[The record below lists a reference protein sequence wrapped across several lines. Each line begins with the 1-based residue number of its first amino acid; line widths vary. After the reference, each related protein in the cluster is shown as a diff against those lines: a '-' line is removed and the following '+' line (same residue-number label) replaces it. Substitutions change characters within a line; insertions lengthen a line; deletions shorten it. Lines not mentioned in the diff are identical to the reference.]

1 MASDSDL
8 MKMYGGVDEPQA
20 PISMPDLSHED
31 LVNRYAGAGT
41 TAEKPKFDY
50 FKDTISGRILKTIG
64 KAVTL
69 PGDVAQGKV
78 SMVGEDGHTNPEV
91 IGRAADLA
99 GVAGTGAIPSVTR
112 QGASSIFGG
121 GISPEVAQIAKT
133 AIDKYGFPVRP
144 GQLSENHFVRSLD
157 SLLQKIPGSGYAK
170 NAAEQ
175 QSAIDSGLAKIIGVD
190 ADKLTPSVMSEARS
204 KMQKSYKEIY
214 GPDVKAKIDDKFSAG
229 IMDTLDRAKDVLD
242 TPDKVK
248 VLNKAVSNILDK
260 VTGAGEISGPAY
272 QGLRQTKSQLKDLQN
287 SGGQLGQYAGEI
299 KGHLDDLFRRTI
311 PPDKADLLR
320 KTDQQY
326 AIMKQ
331 LRPVVNETGT
341 VPPARLMQI
350 ARSTDAGKE
359 RMAFGNG
366 GDLGELANIG
376 QRFKTMPSSNTAE
389 NSTLLHLLTGGGI
402 GVSGV
407 GGFMHDPLMVAGPL
421 AAMGTGWATSRLLG
435 SHMRNPARAQKL
447 IQDALERKPVGVG
460 NEGRNVGIAPYAPAI
475 EGLSSQ

>member
-8 MKMYGGVDEPQA
+8 MKMYGGLDEPQA
-20 PISMPDLSHED
+20 PISTPDLSHED
-31 LVNRYAGAGT
+31 LVNRYAGSGT
-41 TAEKPKFDY
+41 NAEKPKFDY
-50 FKDTISGRILKTIG
+50 FRDTISGRILKSIG
-64 KAVTL
+64 QAVTL

-78 SMVGEDGHTNPEV
+78 SMTGEDGRTNPAV

-121 GISPEVAQIAKT
+121 AISPEVAQIAKT

-157 SLLQKIPGSGYAK
+157 SMLQKIPGSGYAK

-190 ADKLTPSVMSEARS
+190 ADKLTPAVMSEARS

-214 GPDVKAKIDDKFSAG
+214 GPDVKARIDDKFSAG
-229 IMDTLDRAKDVLD
+229 IMDTLERASNVLD
-242 TPDKVK
+242 TPEKVK
-248 VLNKAVSNILDK
+248 VLNKSVSNILDK
-260 VTGAGEISGPAY
+260 VSGAGEISGPAY
-272 QGLRQTKSQLKDLQN
+272 QGLRQTKSQLKDLVEG
-287 SGGQLGQYAGEI
+287 GGQLGRYAGEI
-299 KGHLDDLFRRTI
+299 RSHLDDLFRRTI
-311 PPDKADLLR
+311 PPDKANLLR
-320 KTDQQY
+320 ETDKKY

-389 NSTLLHLLTGGGI
+389 NSMLLHMLTGGGI
-402 GVSGV
+402 GVTGV
-407 GGFMHDPLMVAGPL
+407 GAAMEHPLMMAGPL
-421 AAMGTGWATSRLLG
+421 AAAGTGWATSRLLG
-435 SHMRNPARAQKL
+435 SHMRNPKRAQKL
-447 IQDALERKPVGVG
+447 IEDALNLKPAAVGK
-460 NEGRNVGIAPYAPAI
+460 EGRNVGVAPYAPAI

>member
-8 MKMYGGVDEPQA
+8 MKMYGGVDEPQV
-20 PISMPDLSHED
+20 PISTPDLSHEG

-50 FKDTISGRILKTIG
+50 FKDTISGRILKSIG
-64 KAVTL
+64 QAVTL

-78 SMVGEDGHTNPEV
+78 SMTGEDGHTNPEV
-91 IGRAADLA
+91 IGRSMDLA
-99 GVAGTGAIPSVTR
+99 GLAGTGAIPSITR
-112 QGASSIFGG
+112 AAEPKLA
-121 GISPEVAQIAKT
+121 PEVAKLAKT

-190 ADKLTPSVMSEARS
+190 ADKLTPAVMSEARS

-248 VLNKAVSNILDK
+248 VLNKAVSNILGK

-331 LRPVVNETGT
+331 IRPVVNETGT

-359 RMAFGNG
+359 RMAFGHG

-389 NSTLLHLLTGGGI
+389 NSMLLHMLTGGGI
-402 GVSGV
+402 GVTGV
-407 GGFMHDPLMVAGPL
+407 GAAMEHPFMMAGPL
-421 AAMGTGWATSRLLG
+421 AAAGTGWATSRLLG
-435 SHMRNPARAQKL
+435 SYMRNPKRAQKL
-447 IQDALERKPVGVG
+447 IEDALNRKSATVG
-460 NEGRNVGIAPYAPAI
+460 NEGRNIGIAPYAPAI